1 MITFIK
7 SWLVLLF
14 WLPELIKTMAMSA
27 SGRYYLF
34 RDSPDEFLT
43 FLAWFEVEAGP
54 WQEGMRLYFIRARDE
69 RERRAIVKRS
79 RA

>member
-1 MITFIK
+1 MIEQFKT
-7 SWLVLLF
+7 WVLVLRWAPEMIRTM
-14 WLPELIKTMAMSA
+14 WLHIL
-27 SGRYYLF
+27 GRYYIF